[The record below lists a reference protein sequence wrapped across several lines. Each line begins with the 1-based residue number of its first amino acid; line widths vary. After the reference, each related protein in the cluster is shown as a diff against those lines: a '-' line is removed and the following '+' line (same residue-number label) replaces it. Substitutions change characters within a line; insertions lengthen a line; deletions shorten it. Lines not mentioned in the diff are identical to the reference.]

1 MLFIYS
7 SILACVFIPIISC
20 QTVYELL
27 NSFRFLNEGTISKSD
42 IYEYQYEFT
51 FYTEPENVTREKFA
65 WVEEVVRPYLYKK
78 DPTKPLQCNSN
89 PFLLGTDLPGAD
101 FLSMIPPSTDPSDCN
116 TLCCMYMSCTA
127 WSFSSS
133 APSDFNGCRKGQPC
147 CYLKTYIPA
156 SVPNR
161 DIISATM
168 NRTFPYNHPSSG
180 LRSAIPLGGITTGSI
195 ELRGDGTFHE
205 WTVENQ
211 SPASGAKFGVV
222 DDALLA
228 IRLKNLQTNENHT
241 RLIRTHPNHG
251 FEGIDTIRYYGSYPV
266 SKLELI
272 DYKLIGNMDLYAYSI
287 LKPGD
292 LNRSMTPAIIYS
304 LNIENPNDYPI
315 AIDFMYNVPLSVQID
330 QTRLS
335 KNVIQQITS
344 NTYIQCI
351 SLCDQNNL
359 CASWNWHIVNNQN
372 TCLLYSDVGNNVY
385 LSGHVSGVRG
395 QWTYNKTGP
404 LVLDRPGKMSA
415 NGQYVLWPFLS
426 SDQTMTATID
436 NDITNILSNFSIN
449 GGWFEQTEIKGSAA
463 YGAVSISTRLQP
475 GEKKTLSILF
485 AWYFPHHYW
494 LDLPLDNYYSLLFN
508 NVTTVG
514 QTIGIDK
521 NDDNQLKVIIKDILI
536 LHNLY
541 FNSSLPDYLVD
552 SLINS
557 ASHMRSAMY
566 FSNGDWRQW
575 EAYDCNDVDS
585 VHNDHQRHLPYILYF
600 PETEKMKMYTWAKY
614 QQTDGMIQ
622 ETFATG
628 CMGDT
633 PSYNQPGGRNM
644 GDVTTIFILETL
656 ELYRWTNDF
665 SFLKDMYPHVVA
677 GIQWQLSVS
686 SQLGLPEH
694 LECTY
699 DIPYMSQYPTTTFNS
714 FMHLAALRACMEL
727 TLIMNDTN
735 TYNKCY
741 ESYFI
746 AIKQIN
752 QLLWYND
759 SIDTGYFLAYTGG
772 QGERAIFT
780 DALYGQVLAF
790 TYGLGPL
797 YNISKMK
804 KHLESEVRLADTPY
818 GLRMLTG
825 REPLTN
831 PQDNS
836 IWMGASQDWSV
847 LNLWFNMDFNSAL
860 IQSEKGLNH
869 VRQTL
874 NDQWNTHGLYAGDG
888 YGIGGKPWVTS
899 HYGFHMVL
907 WHLPF
912 AITGQYTDLSKGI
925 LLFSPKLRSP
935 FILPVLIPNTLGS
948 ISSTPLLNGQTSYT
962 FALAIG
968 NLSLNILAI
977 NNVKYPGS
985 IHLTAGQSV
994 QWIG

>member
-1 MLFIYS
+1 MP
-7 SILACVFIPIISC
+7 VP
-20 QTVYELL
+20 VY
-27 NSFRFLNEGTISKSD
+27 
-42 IYEYQYEFT
+42 
-51 FYTEPENVTREKFA
+51 
-65 WVEEVVRPYLYKK
+65 
-78 DPTKPLQCNSN
+78 
-89 PFLLGTDLPGAD
+89 
-101 FLSMIPPSTDPSDCN
+101 
-116 TLCCMYMSCTA
+116 
-127 WSFSSS
+127 
-133 APSDFNGCRKGQPC
+133 
-147 CYLKTYIPA
+147 
-156 SVPNR
+156 
-161 DIISATM
+161 
-168 NRTFPYNHPSSG
+168 
-180 LRSAIPLGGITTGSI
+180 
-195 ELRGDGTFHE
+195 
-205 WTVENQ
+205 
-211 SPASGAKFGVV
+211 
-222 DDALLA
+222 
-228 IRLKNLQTNENHT
+228 
-241 RLIRTHPNHG
+241 
-251 FEGIDTIRYYGSYPV
+251 
-266 SKLELI
+266 
-272 DYKLIGNMDLYAYSI
+272 
-287 LKPGD
+287 
-292 LNRSMTPAIIYS
+292 
-304 LNIENPNDYPI
+304 
-315 AIDFMYNVPLSVQID
+315 
-330 QTRLS
+330 
-335 KNVIQQITS
+335 
-344 NTYIQCI
+344 
-351 SLCDQNNL
+351 
-359 CASWNWHIVNNQN
+359 HIVIKI
-372 TCLLYSDVGNNVY
+372 TYVLHGIGIFD
-385 LSGHVSGVRG
+385 HVSGVRG
-395 QWTYNKTGP
+395 QWTYNKSGP
-404 LVLDRPGKMSA
+404 LVLDRPGKMPA

-436 NDITNILSNFSIN
+436 NDINNILSNFSLN

-463 YGAVSISTRLQP
+463 NAAVSISTKLQP

-494 LDLPLDNYYSLLFN
+494 LDLPLDNYYTLLFN
-508 NVTTVG
+508 NVTNVG
-514 QTIGIDK
+514 QSIGIDK
-521 NDDNQLKVIIKDILI
+521 YDDSQLKIIIKDILT
-536 LHNLY
+536 LHYLY

-600 PETEKMKMYTWAKY
+600 PETEKIKMYTWAKY
-614 QQTDGMIQ
+614 QQNDGMIQ
-622 ETFATG
+622 ETFIVG
-628 CMGDT
+628 CMGNT
-633 PSYNQPGGRNM
+633 APYNQSGGRNM

-656 ELYRWTNDF
+656 ELYRWTNDLT
-665 SFLKDMYPHVVA
+665 FLKDMYPHVIA

-699 DIPYMSQYPTTTFNS
+699 DIPNMSQYPTTTFNS

-727 TLIMNDTN
+727 ALIMNDTI

-746 AIKQIN
+746 AVKQIN

-772 QGERAIFT
+772 QGEKAIFT

-797 YNISKMK
+797 YNISIMK

-847 LNLWFNMDFNSAL
+847 LNLWFNMDLDSAL

-935 FILPVLIPNTLGS
+935 FILPKN
-948 ISSTPLLNGQTSYT
+948 
-962 FALAIG
+962 LA
-968 NLSLNILAI
+968 
-977 NNVKYPGS
+977 
-985 IHLTAGQSV
+985 
-994 QWIG
+994 

>member
-1 MLFIYS
+1 MLFIYL

-20 QTVYELL
+20 QTIYELL
-27 NSFRFLNEGTISKSD
+27 DSFRFLNEGTISSSD

-65 WVEEVVRPYLYKK
+65 WVEEVVRRYLYQK
-78 DPTKPLQCNSN
+78 DPNKSLQCNSN
-89 PFLLGTDLPGAD
+89 PLLSGTDLPGAD
-101 FLSMIPPSTDPSDCN
+101 FLSIIPSLADPSHCN
-116 TLCCMYMSCTA
+116 TLCCTYMSCAA
-127 WSFSSS
+127 WSYASL
-133 APSDFNGCRKGQPC
+133 APSDFNGCKKGQPC

-156 SVPNR
+156 SVPNQN
-161 DIISATM
+161 IISATM
-168 NRTFPYNHPSSG
+168 NRTFPYHPPSG
-180 LRSAIPLGGITTGSI
+180 LRSAVPLGGITTGSI

-205 WTVENQ
+205 WTIENQ
-211 SPASGAKFGVV
+211 SPAAAAKFGVV

-241 RLIRTHPNHG
+241 RLIRTHPNHN
-251 FEGIDTIRYYGSYPV
+251 FKGIDAIRYYGSYPV

-272 DYKLIGNMDLYAYSI
+272 DYKLIANMDLYAYSI

-335 KNVIQQITS
+335 KNIIQQIIS
-344 NTYIQCI
+344 DTYIQCI
-351 SLCDQNNL
+351 SFCDQNNL

-372 TCLLYSDVGNNVY
+372 TCLLYSDIGNNVF
-385 LSGHVSGVRG
+385 LSDHVSGVRG
-395 QWTYNKTGP
+395 QWTYNKSGP
-404 LVLDRPGKMSA
+404 LVLDRPGKMPA

-436 NDITNILSNFSIN
+436 NDINNILSNFSLN

-463 YGAVSISTRLQP
+463 NAAVSISTKLQP

-494 LDLPLDNYYSLLFN
+494 LDLPLDNYYTLLFN
-508 NVTTVG
+508 NVTNVG
-514 QTIGIDK
+514 QSIGIDK
-521 NDDNQLKVIIKDILI
+521 NDDSQLKIIIKDILT
-536 LHNLY
+536 LHYLY

-600 PETEKMKMYTWAKY
+600 PETEKIKMYTWAKY
-614 QQTDGMIQ
+614 QQNDGMIQ
-622 ETFATG
+622 ETFIVG
-628 CMGDT
+628 CMGNT
-633 PSYNQPGGRNM
+633 APYNQSGGRNM

-656 ELYRWTNDF
+656 ELYRWTNDLT
-665 SFLKDMYPHVVA
+665 FLKDMYPHVIA

-699 DIPYMSQYPTTTFNS
+699 DIPNMSQYPTTTFNS

-727 TLIMNDTN
+727 ALIMNDTI

-746 AIKQIN
+746 AVKQIN

-772 QGERAIFT
+772 QGEKAIFT

-797 YNISKMK
+797 YNISIMK

-836 IWMGASQDWSV
+836 IWIGASQDWSV
-847 LNLWFNMDFNSAL
+847 LNLWFNMDLDSAL

-912 AITGQYTDLSKGI
+912 AITGQYTDLSKEMEKSRLI
-925 LLFSPKLRSP
+925 EIMNKKLLISLP
-935 FILPVLIPNTLGS
+935 FDDKKMEITV
-948 ISSTPLLNGQTSYT
+948 
-962 FALAIG
+962 
-968 NLSLNILAI
+968 
-977 NNVKYPGS
+977 
-985 IHLTAGQSV
+985 
-994 QWIG
+994 

>member
-1 MLFIYS
+1 MLPIHSIIVASIFIS
-7 SILACVFIPIISC
+7 IISC
-20 QTVYELL
+20 QTIYELL
-27 NSFRFLNEGTISKSD
+27 DSFRFLNEGTISSSD
-42 IYEYQYEFT
+42 IYEYQYEFSA
-51 FYTEPENVTREKFA
+51 YTEPENVTRENFA
-65 WVEEVVRPYLYKK
+65 WVEESVRPYLYQT
-78 DPTKPLQCNSN
+78 DPTEPLQCNSN
-89 PFLLGTDLPGAD
+89 PLLSGTDLPGAD
-101 FLSMIPPSTDPSDCN
+101 FLSIIPSSADASHCV
-116 TLCCMYMSCTA
+116 TLCCTYISCVA
-127 WSFSSS
+127 WSYASL
-133 APSDFNGCRKGQPC
+133 APADFNGCKKQQPC

-156 SVPNR
+156 SSHDPN
-161 DIISATM
+161 IISAIM
-168 NRTFPYNHPSSG
+168 NRTYPYNHPPTG
-180 LRSAIPLGGITTGSI
+180 LRSAVPLGGITTGSI

-211 SPASGAKFGVV
+211 SPAAGAKFGVV

-228 IRLKNLQTNENHT
+228 IRLKNLESNETHT
-241 RLIRTHPNHG
+241 RLIRTHPNHY
-251 FEGIDTIRYYGSYPV
+251 FKGIDTIKYHGSYPV

-272 DYKLIGNMDLYAYSI
+272 DSTLIANMDLYAYST
-287 LKPGD
+287 LKVGD
-292 LNRSMTPAIIYS
+292 LNRSMTPAIIFS
-304 LNIENPNDYPI
+304 LNIENPNDYSI
-315 AIDFMYNVPLSVQID
+315 SVDFMFNVPLSVQID

-335 KNVIQQITS
+335 KNVIRQITT
-344 NTYIQCI
+344 NTYAECL
-351 SLCDQNNL
+351 SFCDQNNL
-359 CASWNWHIVNNQN
+359 CASWNWFITDNQN
-372 TCLLYSDVGNNVY
+372 TCLLYSDIGNNVY
-385 LSGHVSGVRG
+385 LNGHVSGVRG
-395 QWTYNKTGP
+395 QWTYNQTGP
-404 LVLDRPGKMSA
+404 LVLNRPGKMTA
-415 NGQYVLWPFLS
+415 NGQYLLWPMLS

-436 NDITNILSNFSIN
+436 NDINNLLSNFSTN
-449 GGWFEQTEIKGSAA
+449 GGWFQQTEIEGSAA
-463 YGAVSISTRLQP
+463 ANGAVSISTKLQP
-475 GEKKTLSILF
+475 GEKKTASILF

-508 NVTTVG
+508 NVTDVG
-514 QTIGIDK
+514 KSLGIDK
-521 NDDNQLKVIIKDILI
+521 TDGQLKIIVKDILT
-536 LHNLY
+536 LHNIY

-557 ASHMRSAMY
+557 VSHMRSAMY

-585 VHNDHQRHLPYILYF
+585 VHNDHQRHIPYILYF
-600 PETEKMKMYTWAKY
+600 PETEKIKMYTWAKY
-614 QQTDGMIQ
+614 QQADGMIQ
-622 ETFATG
+622 ETFSVG

-633 PSYNQPGGRNM
+633 APYDQHGGRNM

-665 SFLKDMYPHVVA
+665 TFLKDMYPHVVA

-686 SQLGLPEH
+686 TQLGLPEH

-699 DIPYMSQYPTTTFNS
+699 DIPNMSQYPTTTFNS

-727 TLIMNDTN
+727 SYIMNDTV
-735 TYNKCY
+735 TYGKC
-741 ESYFI
+741 SKSFII

-772 QGERAIFT
+772 QGEKAIFT

-797 YNISKMK
+797 YNISIMK

-860 IQSEKGLNH
+860 IQSEKGLNN
-869 VRQTL
+869 VRITL
-874 NDQWNTHGLYAGDG
+874 NDQWNIHGLYAADG
-888 YGIGGKPWVTS
+888 YGIGGKPWITS

-912 AITGQYTDLSKGI
+912 AITGQYTDLSRGI
-925 LLFSPKLRSP
+925 LLFSPKLRPP
-935 FILPVLIPNTLGS
+935 FILPALIPNTLGS
-948 ISSTPLLNGQTSYT
+948 ISATPLLNGQSSYT
-962 FALAIG
+962 FSLTIG
-968 NLSLNILAI
+968 SLSLNILAI
-977 NNVKYPGS
+977 NNVKHPGS
-985 IHLTAGQSV
+985 VNLTAGQSV